1 MSATPSP
8 SILKIRDLAESTLS
22 TQELEDAK
30 SHYVFPE
37 KAAAV
42 LKASLQKAQLA
53 ARRAAMFGFPEPSIY
68 RDDDDPLGED
78 ESAGEDEDFLLRKET
93 KKSNGAGKPKGK
105 KKKIVIGKR
114 K

>member
-1 MSATPSP
+1 MLTS
-8 SILKIRDLAESTLS
+8 
-22 TQELEDAK
+22 QEIEDAK

-37 KAAAV
+37 KASAV

-53 ARRAAMFGFPEPSIY
+53 ARRAAIFGFPEPSIY

-78 ESAGEDEDFLLRKET
+78 DSEDDGDFTPGDDDERDSDYKV
-93 KKSNGAGKPKGK
+93 KKPKGK
-105 KKKIVIGKR
+105 KKKTKNGRR